1 MTAGMST
8 PRSGVAGT
16 PARIDAYVVSS
27 DLRWIPEEPIGSF
40 RRRYDPTVDL
50 LGPHLT
56 LVFPVPTSVG
66 FDAIRAHV
74 GDVLAR
80 TRAFDIPEVADRP
93 EHP

>member
-1 MTAGMST
+1 
-8 PRSGVAGT
+8 
-16 PARIDAYVVSS
+16 
-27 DLRWIPEEPIGSF
+27 
-40 RRRYDPTVDL
+40 VDL